1 MLNLLS
7 GYETANIKSVP
18 VKAGESVAD
27 GNWVV
32 FDGTTGK
39 VIKQASTFDIAAGK
53 AFPVFGGN
61 DVRFDSKQM
70 DVVSIVT
77 ASSYVG
83 ETDKFA
89 AVTINAG
96 APLTV
101 ANGVLTNATAG
112 ASVVAYALTDN
123 TSGTLQFVGA

>member
-1 MLNLLS
+1 MLNILS

-18 VKAGESVAD
+18 FKASEVIAD
-27 GNWVV
+27 GEWVV

-39 VIKQASTFDIAAGK
+39 VIKQTGAYDIAVGV

-61 DVRFDSKQM
+61 DVRFDSKEM
-70 DVVSIVT
+70 DAVSVVT
-77 ASSYVG
+77 AKSFVG

-96 APLTV
+96 APLTI
-101 ANGVLTNATAG
+101 ADGVLTNATAG
-112 ASVVAYALTDN
+112 ASVVGYALTSN

>member
-1 MLNLLS
+1 MLNILS
-7 GYETANIKSVP
+7 GYETANIKSLPFV
-18 VKAGESVAD
+18 AGAVIED

-32 FDGTTGK
+32 FSGTTGEVK
-39 VIKQASTFDIAAGK
+39 KQTGAFDIKAGR
-53 AFPVFGGN
+53 AYPVFGGN
-61 DVRFDSKQM
+61 SVRFDSKNM
-70 DVVSIVT
+70 GKVSVVT

-96 APLTV
+96 SPLTV
-101 ANGVLTNATAG
+101 ADGVLTNAVEG

-123 TSGTLQFVGA
+123 ASGTLQFVGA